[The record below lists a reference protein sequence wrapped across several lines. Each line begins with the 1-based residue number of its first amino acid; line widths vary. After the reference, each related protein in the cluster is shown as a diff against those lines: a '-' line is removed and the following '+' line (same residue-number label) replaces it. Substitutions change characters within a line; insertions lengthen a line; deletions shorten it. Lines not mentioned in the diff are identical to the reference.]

1 MNKPIQPEYFT
12 RYPATDT
19 TWDAAYSDILDNA
32 EAYAADI
39 ADHSDALETL
49 AEILRIYHSADEAK
63 QERMREI
70 ADKLDD
76 LTDSYARHMAERE
89 ADRG

>member
-12 RYPATDT
+12 RYPASNTA
-19 TWDAAYSDILDNA
+19 WDSAYADILDNA
-32 EAYAADI
+32 EAYAADV

-49 AEILRIYHSADEAK
+49 AEILRIYHSANESK

-76 LTDSYARHMAERE
+76 LTDSYARHMADKE
-89 ADRG
+89 AE